1 MLTIFS
7 CPKPFTNSHI
17 NIIQRNAIKSW
28 TLLKPKPEI
37 ILLGNDEGVS
47 EICREFNLIH
57 IPEIERNE
65 YGTPLLNSIFSE
77 AEKAASHQVMCYIN
91 ADIILMSDF
100 MKAIEA
106 VINQMKPPFLLIG
119 RRYDLEI
126 NELLSFESEDYLYS
140 LLRKRRKL
148 HPPTGLDYFV
158 FTKGLFGE
166 IPPFAIG
173 RLVFDNWLI
182 WRAKSKGV
190 PVVDLTPQ
198 NTVIHQAHDYSHI
211 KNLDKGNLDKGN
223 LDKGN
228 LDKGLLVNSEI
239 ERNRKLLGRWWP
251 MRIYTVWDSDYVLE
265 DGKIKKASIL
275 RKVDPWAIRII
286 GVIFIT
292 LQRYYPYSYPILP
305 FIKVIH
311 KLTEVIRSFV
321 YKKF

>member
-7 CPKPFTNSHI
+7 CPKPFTNPHI

-77 AEKAASHQVMCYIN
+77 AEKAASHQLMCYIN

-100 MKAIEA
+100 MKAIEV

-119 RRYDLEI
+119 RRWDLEI
-126 NELLSFESEDYLYS
+126 TELLSFESEDDLRR
-140 LLRKRRKL
+140 LLREKGKL
-148 HPPTGLDYFV
+148 YPPTGLDYFV

-198 NTVIHQAHDYSHI
+198 NPVIHQAHDYSHI
-211 KNLDKGNLDKGN
+211 KN

-239 ERNRKLLGRWWP
+239 ERNRKLLGKWWP

-286 GVIFIT
+286 GVIFII

>member
-7 CPKPFTNSHI
+7 CPKPFTNPHI

-77 AEKAASHQVMCYIN
+77 AEKAASHQLMCYIN

-100 MKAIEA
+100 MKAIEV

-119 RRYDLEI
+119 RRWDLEI
-126 NELLSFESEDYLYS
+126 TELLSFESEDDLRC
-140 LLRKRRKL
+140 LLREKGKL
-148 HPPTGLDYFV
+148 YPPTGLDYFV

-173 RLVFDNWLI
+173 RFVFDNWLI

-198 NTVIHQAHDYSHI
+198 NPVIHQTHDYSHI
-211 KNLDKGNLDKGN
+211 KN

-239 ERNRKLLGRWWP
+239 ERNRKLLGKWWP

-275 RKVDPWAIRII
+275 RKVDPWTIRII
-286 GVIFIT
+286 GVIFIA

>member
-37 ILLGNDEGVS
+37 ILVGNDEGVS

-77 AEKAASHQVMCYIN
+77 AERVASHQLMCYIN

-126 NELLSFESEDYLYS
+126 NELLSFEFEDYLYS
-140 LLRKRRKL
+140 LLRKKGKL

-173 RLVFDNWLI
+173 RFAFDNWLI

-190 PVVDLTPQ
+190 PVVDLTSQ
-198 NTVIHQAHDYSHI
+198 STVIHQAHDYSHI
-211 KNLDKGNLDKGN
+211 KN

-251 MRIYTVWDSDYVLE
+251 MRFYTVWDSDYVLE

-275 RKVDPWAIRII
+275 RKIDPWLMRIMKCM
-286 GVIFIT
+286 FIMKQT
-292 LQRYYPYSYPILP
+292 DQPFSHIIPH
-305 FIKVIH
+305 FIKVIRRIRRLLE
-311 KLTEVIRSFV
+311 KLNLSVEK
-321 YKKF
+321 Y

>member
-119 RRYDLEI
+119 RRWDLEI
-126 NELLSFESEDYLYS
+126 TELLSFESEDDLCC
-140 LLRKRRKL
+140 LLREKGKL
-148 HPPTGLDYFV
+148 YLPTGLDYFV

-173 RLVFDNWLI
+173 RLAFDNWLI

-198 NTVIHQAHDYSHI
+198 NPVIHQAHDYSHI
-211 KNLDKGNLDKGN
+211 KNLDKSRFI
-223 LDKGN
+223 
-228 LDKGLLVNSEI
+228 NSEI

>member
-1 MLTIFS
+1 
-7 CPKPFTNSHI
+7 
-17 NIIQRNAIKSW
+17 
-28 TLLKPKPEI
+28 
-37 ILLGNDEGVS
+37 
-47 EICREFNLIH
+47 
-57 IPEIERNE
+57 
-65 YGTPLLNSIFSE
+65 
-77 AEKAASHQVMCYIN
+77 MCYIN

-100 MKAIEA
+100 MKAIEV

-119 RRYDLEI
+119 RRWDLEI
-126 NELLSFESEDYLYS
+126 TELLSFESEDDLRC
-140 LLRKRRKL
+140 LLREKGKL
-148 HPPTGLDYFV
+148 YPPTGLDYFV

-182 WRAKSKGV
+182 WRAKSRGV

-198 NTVIHQAHDYSHI
+198 NPVIHQAHDYSHI
-211 KNLDKGNLDKGN
+211 KNLDKSRFI
-223 LDKGN
+223 
-228 LDKGLLVNSEI
+228 NSEI
-239 ERNRKLLGRWWP
+239 ERNRKLLGKWWP

>member
-17 NIIQRNAIKSW
+17 NIIQRNAIRSW

-77 AEKAASHQVMCYIN
+77 AEKAASHQLMCYIN

-100 MKAIEA
+100 MKAIEV

-126 NELLSFESEDYLYS
+126 NELLSFESEDDLRC
-140 LLRKRRKL
+140 LLREKGKL
-148 HPPTGLDYFV
+148 YLPTGLDYFV

-166 IPPFAIG
+166 IPPF
-173 RLVFDNWLI
+173 V
-182 WRAKSKGV
+182 
-190 PVVDLTPQ
+190 
-198 NTVIHQAHDYSHI
+198 
-211 KNLDKGNLDKGN
+211 
-223 LDKGN
+223 
-228 LDKGLLVNSEI
+228 
-239 ERNRKLLGRWWP
+239 
-251 MRIYTVWDSDYVLE
+251 
-265 DGKIKKASIL
+265 
-275 RKVDPWAIRII
+275 
-286 GVIFIT
+286 
-292 LQRYYPYSYPILP
+292 
-305 FIKVIH
+305 
-311 KLTEVIRSFV
+311 
-321 YKKF
+321 

>member
-7 CPKPFTNSHI
+7 CPKPFTNPHI

-77 AEKAASHQVMCYIN
+77 AEKAASHQLMCYIN

-100 MKAIEA
+100 MKAIEV

-119 RRYDLEI
+119 RRWDLEI
-126 NELLSFESEDYLYS
+126 TELLSFESEDDLRC
-140 LLRKRRKL
+140 LLREKGKL
-148 HPPTGLDYFV
+148 YPPTGLDYFV

-198 NTVIHQAHDYSHI
+198 NPVIHQAHDYSHI
-211 KNLDKGNLDKGN
+211 KNLDKSRFI
-223 LDKGN
+223 
-228 LDKGLLVNSEI
+228 NSEI
-239 ERNRKLLGRWWP
+239 ERNRKLLGKWWP

>member
-7 CPKPFTNSHI
+7 CPKPFTNPYI

-37 ILLGNDEGVS
+37 ILVGNDEGVS

-77 AEKAASHQVMCYIN
+77 AEKAASHQLMCYIN

-100 MKAIEA
+100 MKAIEV

-126 NELLSFESEDYLYS
+126 NELLSFEFEDYLYS
-140 LLRKRRKL
+140 LLRKKGKL

-173 RLVFDNWLI
+173 RFAFDNWLI

-198 NTVIHQAHDYSHI
+198 NPVIHQAHDYSHI
-211 KNLDKGNLDKGN
+211 KNLDKSRFI
-223 LDKGN
+223 
-228 LDKGLLVNSEI
+228 NSEI
-239 ERNRKLLGRWWP
+239 ERNRKLLGKWWP

-275 RKVDPWAIRII
+275 RKIDPWLMRIMKCM
-286 GVIFIT
+286 FIMKQT
-292 LQRYYPYSYPILP
+292 DQPFSHIIPH
-305 FIKVIH
+305 FIKVIRRIRRLLE
-311 KLTEVIRSFV
+311 KLNLSVEK
-321 YKKF
+321 Y

>member
-119 RRYDLEI
+119 RRWDLEI
-126 NELLSFESEDYLYS
+126 TELLSFESEDDLCC
-140 LLRKRRKL
+140 LLREKGKL
-148 HPPTGLDYFV
+148 YLPTGLDYFV

-173 RLVFDNWLI
+173 RLAFDNWLI

-198 NTVIHQAHDYSHI
+198 NPVIHQAHDYSHI
-211 KNLDKGNLDKGN
+211 KNLDKSRFI
-223 LDKGN
+223 
-228 LDKGLLVNSEI
+228 NSEI

-292 LQRYYPYSYPILP
+292 LQRYYPYSYPILH

>member
-7 CPKPFTNSHI
+7 CPKPFTNPHI

-77 AEKAASHQVMCYIN
+77 AEKAASHQLMCYIN

-100 MKAIEA
+100 MKAIEV

-119 RRYDLEI
+119 RRWDLEI
-126 NELLSFESEDYLYS
+126 TELLSFESEDDLRC
-140 LLRKRRKL
+140 LLREKGKL
-148 HPPTGLDYFV
+148 YPPTGLDYFV

-198 NTVIHQAHDYSHI
+198 NPVIHQAHDYSHI
-211 KNLDKGNLDKGN
+211 KNLDKSRFI
-223 LDKGN
+223 
-228 LDKGLLVNSEI
+228 NSEI

-286 GVIFIT
+286 GVIFIA

>member
-7 CPKPFTNSHI
+7 CPKPFTNPHI

-77 AEKAASHQVMCYIN
+77 AEKAASHQLMCYIN

-100 MKAIEA
+100 MKAIEV

-119 RRYDLEI
+119 RRWDLEI
-126 NELLSFESEDYLYS
+126 TELLSFESEDDLRC
-140 LLRKRRKL
+140 LLREKGKL
-148 HPPTGLDYFV
+148 YLPTGLDYFV

-198 NTVIHQAHDYSHI
+198 NPVIHQAHDYSHI
-211 KNLDKGNLDKGN
+211 KNLDKSRFI
-223 LDKGN
+223 
-228 LDKGLLVNSEI
+228 NSEI

-286 GVIFIT
+286 GVIFIA

>member
-7 CPKPFTNSHI
+7 CPKPFTNPHI

-77 AEKAASHQVMCYIN
+77 AEKAASHQLMCYIN

-100 MKAIEA
+100 MKAIEV
-106 VINQMKPPFLLIG
+106 VINEMKPPFLLIG
-119 RRYDLEI
+119 RRWDLEI
-126 NELLSFESEDYLYS
+126 TELLSFESEDDLRC
-140 LLRKRRKL
+140 LLREKGKL
-148 HPPTGLDYFV
+148 YPPTGLDYFV

-198 NTVIHQAHDYSHI
+198 NPVIHQAHDYSHI
-211 KNLDKGNLDKGN
+211 KNLDKSRFI
-223 LDKGN
+223 
-228 LDKGLLVNSEI
+228 NSEI
-239 ERNRKLLGRWWP
+239 ERNRKLLGKWWP